1 MFQLSNILQND
12 QSVILKHMEVMDI
25 KQSQP
30 KEARGIRPLSAM
42 PDPFAVSDLMDTSG
56 KHECVAGSRCR

>member
-1 MFQLSNILQND
+1 
-12 QSVILKHMEVMDI
+12 MEVMDI